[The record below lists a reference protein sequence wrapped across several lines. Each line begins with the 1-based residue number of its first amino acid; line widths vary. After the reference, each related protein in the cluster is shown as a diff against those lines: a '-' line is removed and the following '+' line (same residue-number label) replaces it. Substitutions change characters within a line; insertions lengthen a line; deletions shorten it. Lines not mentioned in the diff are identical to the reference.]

1 MAANIGETFFA
12 SLPLTSCCAGLFL
25 TGQDWYW
32 SVARGLGT
40 PALKRKKNEAVAGGR
55 REGDQRNASGSEV
68 LAIINCPSLP
78 RDKENSSDGTCGK
91 RVGIGY
97 CQVSS
102 ILPSNQV

>member
-1 MAANIGETFFA
+1 MAANIGETSFA
-12 SLPLTSCCAGLFL
+12 SLPLTCCAGLFL

-40 PALKRKKNEAVAGGR
+40 PALKRKKNESVAGGK
-55 REGDQRNASGSEV
+55 REGDQRNASGSET

-78 RDKENSSDGTCGK
+78 RDNSENSSASTCGK
-91 RVGIGY
+91 SMYIGY

-102 ILPSNQV
+102 ILPGNQV